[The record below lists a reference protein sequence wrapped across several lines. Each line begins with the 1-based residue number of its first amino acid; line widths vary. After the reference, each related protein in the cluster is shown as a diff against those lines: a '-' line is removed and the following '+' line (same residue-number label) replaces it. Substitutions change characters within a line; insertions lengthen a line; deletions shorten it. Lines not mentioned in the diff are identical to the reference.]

1 METPPPPTS
10 AQSHMP
16 RITKH
21 RLLSI
26 IKRFPFD
33 SLVIPNRFATERD
46 EDIPGFIGALM
57 EALQATLLESAP
69 ANISPRKLL
78 EPSAHLDYEP
88 DMPTPTLTSI
98 SGVVTAEGEGWI
110 GVPETIPF
118 MLRLRDAQ
126 EFDDE
131 ETKSID
137 VGSTGDTLK
146 LRREALRNM
155 ALAGFPLHRTSNLL
169 LDERPSSSNLPPP
182 PDLPFDSK
190 PKPMSPAR
198 RALMKDLM
206 EETRRTLHYNPY
218 TLVDLVKEP
227 SLGLPMVCL
236 K

>member
-1 METPPPPTS
+1 MS
-10 AQSHMP
+10 

-21 RLLSI
+21 KLLSI

-57 EALQATLLESAP
+57 EALQATLLETAP
-69 ANISPRKLL
+69 ANVSPRKLM
-78 EPSAHLDYEP
+78 EPSAHLDSEP
-88 DMPTPTLTSI
+88 ATPTPTLTSI
-98 SGVVTAEGEGWI
+98 SGVVTAERERI

-206 EETRRTLHYNPY
+206 AETRRTLHY
-218 TLVDLVKEP
+218 TLVDLAKDRA
-227 SLGLPMVCL
+227 LGFPWFA
-236 K
+236 